1 MRRHVGMLV
10 LGLIAFAPA
19 AFAQAPPAQA
29 APAAQRAV
37 QEKLRQ
43 EVERSQAP
51 VKVAVDSSAGG
62 QPVNIRLDLSITDQ
76 VGGVAAP
83 SKTLMMLLADKSFNQ
98 LRSSFED
105 RTLNIDA
112 KPTIVDGRVRLFL
125 NIQSEPLMRNP
136 DPFAVL
142 SQRQNQSLTTI
153 LENGKALVVMESTD
167 PASKRKVTVEV
178 KATILK

>member
-1 MRRHVGMLV
+1 
-10 LGLIAFAPA
+10 
-19 AFAQAPPAQA
+19 
-29 APAAQRAV
+29 
-37 QEKLRQ
+37 
-43 EVERSQAP
+43 
-51 VKVAVDSSAGG
+51 
-62 QPVNIRLDLSITDQ
+62 
-76 VGGVAAP
+76 
-83 SKTLMMLLADKSFNQ
+83 MMLLADRSFNQ

-112 KPTIVDGRVRLFL
+112 RPTIVDGRVRLML

-167 PASKRKVTVEV
+167 RASKRKVTVEV